1 MTGTLTGMVYA
12 PVSLALLAI
21 AYRFL
26 SEGRSRQDRETLHYG
41 QGFAMMFL
49 VCTCGAIAG
58 LAFPH
63 DGPRVHILLVIS
75 SFFVAIACAFF
86 LMGLLAARLP
96 RVNAWIAFPCVVVPG
111 SVLSVATIYA
121 DVRPMVH
128 DDGGLEWGLPLPI
141 ALLRAALYAVT
152 LAPVLVHLALR
163 LRRADLRLD
172 QTRTL
177 LLLLLLFGFV
187 LVVVAV
193 DFVVEP
199 LTGAQP
205 LLSELAIL
213 AAGTLC
219 GMLYFVVNERLL
231 GLSEQRYEQLSEDL
245 TTVLQSTVDALVR
258 AMERRDPYTAG
269 HQQRVTRLAQAVGAE
284 MGLDPHRLL
293 GLRMAGLLHDIG
305 KINIPVEILNKP
317 GRLSDIEMEILRSH
331 PAVGHEILQD
341 VDFPWPVADIILQHH
356 EAMDGN
362 GYPHKLDGD
371 SILLD
376 ARILSV
382 CDIVEAM
389 ASDRP
394 YRPALGLGEALEEIR
409 KQRGKRLDRDVVD
422 ACIRVIADGFSFDD
436 DVSGRISIGG

>member
-1 MTGTLTGMVYA
+1 MSGSLTGVVYA
-12 PVSLALLAI
+12 PVTLALAAI

-26 SEGRSRQDRETLHYG
+26 SEGRSRRDAEILAYG
-41 QGFAMMFL
+41 RGFAILSLVSGCATLAGTVFPHNATVIHALLVVSAFL
-49 VCTCGAIAG
+49 AAIANG
-58 LAFPH
+58 LFAM
-63 DGPRVHILLVIS
+63 G
-75 SFFVAIACAFF
+75 FVS
-86 LMGLLAARLP
+86 ARLP
-96 RVNAWIAFPCVVVPG
+96 RLPPWSGLVILAVPG
-111 SVLSVATIYA
+111 AALALAVLLGE
-121 DVRPMVH
+121 VH
-128 DDGGLEWGLPLPI
+128 PSLGPGGSLDWGMPWPI
-141 ALLRAALYAVT
+141 DLAHAALYGVA
-152 LAPVLVHLALR
+152 LIPLMAHLALR
-163 LRRADLRLD
+163 LRDADAR
-172 QTRTL
+172 QEMTRN
-177 LLLLLLFGFV
+177 LLLLLLFGFI
-187 LVVVAV
+187 LVVALV

-199 LTGAQP
+199 LTGIQA
-205 LLSELAIL
+205 LLSEQAIL
-213 AAGTLC
+213 AVSVLC

-231 GLSEQRYEQLSEDL
+231 GLSEQRYEQLSADL

-269 HQQRVTRLAQAVGAE
+269 HQQRVTLLALAVGAE

-362 GYPHKLDGD
+362 GYPHKLDGA

-436 DVSGRISIGG
+436 AAQDRPSLSG